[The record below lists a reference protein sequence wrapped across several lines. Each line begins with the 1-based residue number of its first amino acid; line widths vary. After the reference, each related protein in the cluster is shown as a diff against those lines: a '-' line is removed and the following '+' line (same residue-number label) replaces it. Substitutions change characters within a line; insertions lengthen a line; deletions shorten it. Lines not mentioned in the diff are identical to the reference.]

1 MVYARVN
8 KIKSEAMLAAK
19 HVDTAAATGKV
30 YHLLPC
36 NIARRHAY
44 VLAFNAMVTAEKNM
58 ALARELWR
66 QCLLYKANLNCQTFE
81 SSKRA
86 LGLVQIVDFFI
97 ISSFIPLSGAFISKF
112 FIII

>member
-1 MVYARVN
+1 
-8 KIKSEAMLAAK
+8 MLAAK

-36 NIARRHAY
+36 NIAWRHAY
-44 VLAFNAMVTAEKNM
+44 ILAFNAMITAKKNM

-86 LGLVQIVDFFI
+86 LGLVQIVDFFYYI
-97 ISSFIPLSGAFISKF
+97 LFYTVVWCFYFKIFHNHIV
-112 FIII
+112 

>member
-44 VLAFNAMVTAEKNM
+44 VLAFNAMITAKRIWHWPVSFGDNVCCI
-58 ALARELWR
+58 R
-66 QCLLYKANLNCQTFE
+66 Q
-81 SSKRA
+81 
-86 LGLVQIVDFFI
+86 I
-97 ISSFIPLSGAFISKF
+97 
-112 FIII
+112 